1 MVGIALPV
9 PPRGVNMSSSYIVL
23 PATFAITLAIM
34 CSLWLAS
41 LKLRDVSIVDLNWGP
56 GFAVIA
62 WVAWYLGEGGVRATL
77 VVALATLWGT
87 RLGAYLFIRNRGKP
101 EDYRYAAMRRRH
113 GDRFAT
119 QSLFTV
125 FLLQGVLM
133 WIVSLPLQA
142 IQVSGGTDLN
152 ALDFLGVALFALG
165 FVFESVGDYQLAK
178 FKAVPGN
185 TGKVMDRGL
194 WGWTR
199 HPNYFGDF
207 TLWWG
212 FGALALAVGS
222 YWTLVGPLVM
232 SIFLMRI
239 SGAALLE
246 KGLRKSKPK
255 YAEYEAS
262 TSAFFP
268 FPPRKKLHAR

>member
-1 MVGIALPV
+1 MANSHLIF
-9 PPRGVNMSSSYIVL
+9 S
-23 PATFAITLAIM
+23 ATFAVTLVIM

-41 LKLRDVSIVDLNWGP
+41 LKLRDVSIVDLYWGP

-62 WVAWYLGEGGVRATL
+62 WVAWTLGDGGARATL
-77 VVALATLWGT
+77 VVALATLWGI
-87 RLGAYLFIRNRGKP
+87 RLGIYLLVRNHGKP

-113 GDRFAT
+113 GHRFAML
-119 QSLFTV
+119 SLFTV

-133 WIVSLPLQA
+133 YIVSLPLQVV
-142 IQVSGGTDLN
+142 QMGGGNHLN
-152 ALDFLGVALFALG
+152 ALDAFGVALFTIG

-178 FKAVPGN
+178 FKAFAGN
-185 TGKVMDRGL
+185 SGQVMDRGL

-212 FGALALAVGS
+212 FGAFALAVGA
-222 YWTLVGPLVM
+222 YWTLVGPLLM

-268 FPPRKKLHAR
+268 LPPRKNFQPR

>member
-1 MVGIALPV
+1 MA
-9 PPRGVNMSSSYIVL
+9 SSHLIF
-23 PATFAITLAIM
+23 PATFAITLVIM

-41 LKLRDVSIVDLNWGP
+41 RKLRDVSIVDLYWGP

-62 WVAWYLGEGGVRATL
+62 WVAWTLGEGGARATL
-77 VVALATLWGT
+77 VVALATLWGI

-119 QSLFTV
+119 LSLFTV

-133 WIVSLPLQA
+133 WIVSLPLQVV
-142 IQVSGGTDLN
+142 QMDGGNHLN
-152 ALDFLGVALFALG
+152 ALDVLGVALFALG
-165 FVFESVGDYQLAK
+165 FAFESVGDYQLAR
-178 FKAVPGN
+178 FKAVPRN
-185 TGKVMDRGL
+185 TGQVMDRGL
-194 WGWTR
+194 WAWTR

-212 FGALALAVGS
+212 FAAFALAVGA

-255 YAEYEAS
+255 YAEYES
-262 TSAFFP
+262 CTSAFFP
-268 FPPRKKLHAR
+268 FPPRKRLRARRRSDAS